1 MRIVRGKFAGRDLTS
16 PGDGR
21 VRPTAE
27 QVRDGLMNMLHKD
40 LDKARVLDLFS
51 GTGAIGLEALSRGA
65 RYVDFVEN
73 GPPSLHSLKA
83 NIAALRVRDQTRV
96 FKKDALPFAAY
107 LEPDRYDITFVDPPY
122 GSRMLDRV
130 IDTWVA
136 RRFSRILV
144 CEHAVTHELP
154 RPYDKRIFGE
164 TAISIYRQPVVVPD
178 AATEATASDT
188 ASPDARTRD
197 ERTRD
202 VVEPG

>member
-73 GPPSLHSLKA
+73 GPSNKYHDPEKP
-83 NIAALRVRDQTRV
+83 RTYRR
-96 FKKDALPFAAY
+96 LP
-107 LEPDRYDITFVDPPY
+107 LN
-122 GSRMLDRV
+122 
-130 IDTWVA
+130 
-136 RRFSRILV
+136 
-144 CEHAVTHELP
+144 
-154 RPYDKRIFGE
+154 
-164 TAISIYRQPVVVPD
+164 
-178 AATEATASDT
+178 
-188 ASPDARTRD
+188 
-197 ERTRD
+197 
-202 VVEPG
+202 

>member
-27 QVRDGLMNMLHKD
+27 QVRDGLMNMLHTD

-83 NIAALRVRDQTRV
+83 NIAALRVRDKTRV

-136 RRFSRILV
+136 RRFSHILV
-144 CEHAVTHELP
+144 CEHAVTHEVAPTVAELQQVRL
-154 RPYDKRIFGE
+154 RPYAEVQGE
-164 TAISIYRQPVVVPD
+164 GGRHLGNAPEFL
-178 AATEATASDT
+178 AF
-188 ASPDARTRD
+188 
-197 ERTRD
+197 D
-202 VVEPG
+202 VVKYTTIWRAV